1 MKIEQL
7 DIKNFRSIK
16 QEKILLDG
24 LTIFVGPNGC
34 GKSNFLKAL
43 HYFYEPKIKVTKDDF
58 FARSIDTPIEIE
70 VLYGDLTAS
79 EIEHFSKYLSSDNKL
94 SVIKR
99 FTSVDNTG
107 TYYGQTKGCSAF
119 RKVDRKPVDTFKKQ
133 FAELRLLSEFSD
145 LPDVKTA
152 PTMEDA
158 FSTWEANH
166 PEQLNLLE
174 SETQFFGF
182 ENSSV
187 SSLEKFTKFV
197 YIPAV
202 MSENHLSDTRNSPIA
217 ELTDILARHK
227 LKEDAEIRALQD
239 EIKTKFI
246 NRLRPFNAGEMNTL
260 SLGITKAMKAYYSDV
275 DISIYLDEETADVTL
290 PIPKAIVN
298 VMEGGYDTI
307 LSSSGQ
313 GLQRAFVLSLLQYFA
328 EHKAGTEEGT
338 EPLNLILGID
348 EPELYQH
355 PSKQKLFYSVLKA
368 LAENGSAV
376 ASTVQCCYT
385 THSPLML
392 SISDFNNIVRVTK
405 IQCIDA
411 EMCETKVYKS
421 TLSDITKKEAT
432 LPSKGQAFTDLNTLS
447 RMMNAVDSRINEG
460 FFSKTVVLMEGTSD
474 LVALKAASKFHS
486 QGNFDL
492 ELHDIALISCEGK
505 NNIEKPK
512 IIFDQL
518 GIRTYCVWDSDYNDW
533 LDFESKQAQES
544 VAEESDKARASGKTN
559 ASKAT
564 AKASSDKN
572 NDLLFLNSET
582 PNDWPEHVG
591 NTSASFKDTLEDLLK
606 RELGHEYLSSLVEK
620 HNKTIQAKGAWKNPL
635 VMKNVLEEAFVSG
648 QRSAS
653 LEKIVLNIIALN
665 NQR

>member
-16 QEKILLDG
+16 QEKIMLDG

-43 HYFYEPKIKVTKDDF
+43 QYFYEPKIRVTKDDF
-58 FARSIDTPIEIE
+58 FARSIDSSIEIE
-70 VLYGDLTAS
+70 ILYGDLTQN
-79 EIEHFSKYLSSDNKL
+79 EIEHFSKYLSSDKKL

-99 FTSVDNTG
+99 FSSVDNTG

-133 FAELRLLSEFSD
+133 FADLRLLPEFSD
-145 LPDVKTA
+145 LPDVKTG

-158 FSTWEANH
+158 FSAWETNN
-166 PEQLNLLE
+166 PEKLSLIE

-202 MSENHLSDTRNSPIA
+202 MSENHLTDTRNSPIA

-227 LKEDAEIRALQD
+227 LKEDAEIKALQE

-246 NRLRPFNAGEMNTL
+246 NRLRPFNTGEMNIL
-260 SLGITKAMKAYYSDV
+260 SQGITKAMKAYYSDV

-290 PIPKAIVN
+290 PVPKAIVN
-298 VMEGGYDTI
+298 VKEGGYDTI

-328 EHKAGTEEGT
+328 EHRAGADEGT

-368 LAENGSAV
+368 LAETGSAV

-392 SISDFNNIVRVTK
+392 NISDFNNIIRVTK
-405 IQCIDA
+405 ILCGEV
-411 EMCETKVYKS
+411 EMHETKIFKS
-421 TLSDITKKEAT
+421 SLSELSAREAT
-432 LPSKGQAFTDLNTLS
+432 LPSKGQAFTELKTLS
-447 RMMNAVDSRINEG
+447 GMINAVDSRINEG
-460 FFSKTVVLMEGTSD
+460 FFSKTVVLMEGPSD
-474 LVALKAASKFHS
+474 IVALRAASKFHS
-486 QGNFDL
+486 EGNFDL
-492 ELHDIALISCEGK
+492 ELHDIALISCGGK
-505 NNIEKPK
+505 PNIEKPK
-512 IIFDQL
+512 IIFDDL
-518 GIRTYCVWDSDYNDW
+518 GIRTYTVWDSDYKTWQD
-533 LDFESKQAQES
+533 LEKAISKESITEGVEKTQASARRQS
-544 VAEESDKARASGKTN
+544 AEAA
-559 ASKAT
+559 
-564 AKASSDKN
+564 AKSSSDKN
-572 NDLLFLNSET
+572 RDLLVLNNEVVC
-582 PNDWPEHVG
+582 DWPEHVG
-591 NTSASFKDTLEDLLK
+591 PTSASFKDTIEDLLK
-606 RELGHEYLSSLVEK
+606 RELGEEYLTMMVDK
-620 HNKTIQAKGAWKNPL
+620 HNKAIQAKGPWKNPL
-635 VMKNVLEEAFVSG
+635 VMKNVLEEAFNSG
-648 QRSAS
+648 KRSES
-653 LEKIVLNIIALN
+653 LEKMVLNIITLN
-665 NQR
+665 SQR